1 MVSELKHAVST
12 GAKTQ
17 FDMTQAIQIGLIG
30 IKHTAAHAG
39 QIAKAAPDFAAGM
52 KKREIKVSK
61 IIFNFIIF

>member
-1 MVSELKHAVST
+1 
-12 GAKTQ
+12 
-17 FDMTQAIQIGLIG
+17 MTQAIQIGLIG

-39 QIAKAAPDFAAGM
+39 QIAKAAPDFTTGM